1 MPTPSSPHVALRC
14 DASPRIGVGHL
25 VRCLALADG
34 LLARGWSVT
43 LVGSVTGI
51 PWVED
56 EVHRRGLQTLD
67 APDDPA
73 TLAALVDELGCAA
86 VVLDGYH
93 LDRATGAALRS
104 RGTVVLAVVDGTWGA
119 DQEADLYLDQN
130 LDAGPVD
137 GPQVPPGAGQ
147 LLGLPH
153 VLFRDSVLDQRRD
166 RPEAT
171 ARPPR
176 VLTVFGGTD
185 AQGAAPVV
193 VPLVLATGLPVHVVA
208 IAATDDLATA
218 LRPVADAGSL
228 DVGAHLEVR
237 SPTPDLAALAAG
249 CDLVVTAA
257 GTSVWELLCLGVP
270 AALVRV
276 AENQR
281 VGYDAVIGRDVAVGL
296 GSLDGLRDDEAAREH
311 VVATLRDALTDPEG
325 ARRRADAGQ
334 ALVDGRGR
342 DRVVEALERA
352 VAAKG
357 AVA

>member
-43 LVGSVTGI
+43 LVGAVTGI
-51 PWVED
+51 RWVED
-56 EVHRRGLQTLD
+56 EVHRRGIPMRD
-67 APDDPA
+67 APADP
-73 TLAALVDELGCAA
+73 AALVGLVTEIGCSA

-93 LDRATGAALRS
+93 LDTDTGAALRAT
-104 RGTVVLAVVDGTWGA
+104 GTVVLAIVDGTWGA

-130 LDAGPVD
+130 LGAGPVD
-137 GPQVPPGAGQ
+137 GPQVPTAAEQ
-147 LLGLPH
+147 LLGLRH
-153 VLFRDSVLDQRRD
+153 VLFRDSVLAQRRA
-166 RPEAT
+166 RPPQPG
-171 ARPPR
+171 RPPR

-193 VPLVLATGLPVHVVA
+193 VPLVLATGLPLHVVA
-208 IAATDDLATA
+208 VAATDDIAAA
-218 LRPVADAGSL
+218 LHALADAGSPAE
-228 DVGAHLEVR
+228 GAHLEVR
-237 SPTPDLAALAAG
+237 SPTPDLAALAAQ

-281 VGYDAVIGRDVAVGL
+281 VGYDAVLGRGVAVGL
-296 GSLDGLRDDEAAREH
+296 GAVDDLRDDEAARQH
-311 VVATLRDALTDPEG
+311 AVAVLRAALTDRAD

-342 DRVVEALERA
+342 DRVVDALERA
-352 VAAKG
+352 VGARG